1 MILRPYQDRAVSE
14 TLRLWTEG
22 HRSVLLVLATGL
34 GKTVCATDL
43 IRRRRSTGR
52 ALFLAHRTELIM
64 QARSKMVG
72 AGLTCEVEQADS
84 RALAVSLTPSDVVVG
99 SVQTMRDRRL
109 TRWPRDAFTT
119 IVVDEAHHAVAA
131 GYRAILDHF
140 RGAKVMGLTATPDR
154 SDEVGLAN
162 IFDEVAANYGIREGI
177 DDGYLVPIVAESL
190 GNIDLSAVKTV
201 RGDLHQG
208 QLDEEVG
215 RDSVLYAIAGALQD
229 RTGDRPTLIFTPG
242 VQAAHRLGEILGQ
255 LDGVGADNV
264 ASIDGTTDRALRAAL
279 LERFANRDLKYLVNC
294 AVLTEGFDAPVVS
307 CVAMARPTKSRA
319 LYSQCLGRG
328 TRPLPGVVDG
338 PETAEERRDAIAASA
353 KPNVLLLDL
362 TDRRRVDLVGPADVL
377 AGEPLP
383 EETRREIQRKVEGGD
398 RRPLEEIL
406 QEAEQWGE
414 LAEQRRDEERRA
426 GKIQV
431 FAKYC
436 SAPIELARMDDAH
449 VEMWDEAVRSARSTK
464 GPRNR
469 LASEKQ
475 RALCQ
480 RYGIE
485 LPKSANVRQASAA
498 IEVIKR
504 SGLCSVR
511 QARVLAKAGL
521 PTDVS
526 AKAASILIDKL
537 RHKYD
542 FRPVPAMHEWAEQHR
557 IRQGVS
563 DHAAE

>member
-1 MILRPYQDRAVSE
+1 MILRPYQDQAVAE
-14 TLRLWTEG
+14 TLRLWDAG
-22 HRSVLLVLATGL
+22 NRSVLLVLATGL

-43 IRRRRSTGR
+43 IRRRRMTGR
-52 ALFLAHRTELIM
+52 ALFLAHRTELLM
-64 QARSKMVG
+64 QARAKMVD

-84 RALAVSLTPSDVVVG
+84 RALAVSLSPSDVVVG

-109 TRWPRDAFTT
+109 ERWPRDAFST

-140 RGAKVMGLTATPDR
+140 RSAKVMGLTATPDR
-154 SDEVGLAN
+154 GDEVGLVN
-162 IFDEVAANYGIREGI
+162 VFDEVAANYGIREGI
-177 DDGYLVPIVAESL
+177 ADGYLVPIVAESL

-208 QLDEEVG
+208 DLDTEVS
-215 RDSVLYAIAGALQD
+215 RDPVLYAIAGALQD

-264 ASIDGTTDRALRAAL
+264 ASIDGTTDRALRASI

-294 AVLTEGFDAPVVS
+294 AVLTEGFDAPAVS
-307 CVAMARPTKSRA
+307 CVAMARPTTSRA

-328 TRPLPGVVDG
+328 TRPLKGVVDG
-338 PETAEERRDAIAASA
+338 PPTAEERRAAIAASA

-362 TDRRRVDLVGPADVL
+362 TDRRRIDLVGPADVL
-377 AGEPLP
+377 AGDPLP
-383 EETRREIQRKVEGGD
+383 EETRSAIREKVEGGD

-414 LAEQRRDEERRA
+414 LAEKRRAEERRA
-426 GKIQV
+426 GKIKV

-436 SAPIELARMDDAH
+436 SAPLELARMDDAH
-449 VEMWDEAVRSARSTK
+449 VEMWDEAVRTARSTK

-469 LASEKQ
+469 PASDKQ

-498 IEVIKR
+498 ISVIKN

-511 QARVLAKAGL
+511 QARRLAKAGL

-526 AKAASILIDKL
+526 PKAASTLIGAIIN
-537 RHKYD
+537 KYGGKT
-542 FRPVPAMHEWAEQHR
+542 VPAMHEWAERQR
-557 IRQGVS
+557 IRQEVT